1 MSQESLDFGRED
13 RLKSA
18 YRRLLRVVTDVV
30 ESIGLVAAAGACDA
44 RRSELA
50 DALAQRDHRY
60 LRVEWLLAI
69 CDVATPES
77 RIRIA
82 SELVNWM
89 GLRIDAQKKLKP
101 EEKLAL
107 LEERVAKRF
116 GPAGV
121 ELLEESRR

>member
-1 MSQESLDFGRED
+1 MTQESLDFGRVHRVD
-13 RLKSA
+13 AA
-18 YRRLLRVVTDVV
+18 YQRLLRVVNDVV
-30 ESIGLVAAAGACDA
+30 ESVGLVVAAGACDA

-50 DALAQRDHRY
+50 DALAMRDHRY

-82 SELVNWM
+82 VELVGWM
-89 GLRIDAQKKLKP
+89 GLRVEAQRKLKP

-116 GPAGV
+116 GHAGV
-121 ELLEESRR
+121 ELLEETRR